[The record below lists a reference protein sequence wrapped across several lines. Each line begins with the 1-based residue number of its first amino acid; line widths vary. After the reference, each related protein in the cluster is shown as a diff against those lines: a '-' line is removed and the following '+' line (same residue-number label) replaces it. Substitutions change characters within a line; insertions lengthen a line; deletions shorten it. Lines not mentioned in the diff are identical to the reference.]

1 MSHMNMA
8 GMGAGGAALGGLALM
23 NNGTNGTTPR
33 NEEETDF
40 EARLNTHIYGFFL
53 KSENYDCARALLE
66 SGVNMEPPVKR
77 RDGDMNG
84 IDDAMQTDSK
94 EDMDSKRPSDLPP
107 VPGSADQPN
116 FLLDWY
122 SCFWDIFLAR
132 TKPSK
137 ATPQAMQ
144 YMQHTQVCA
153 LLWIRY
159 ATAKTIY
166 FSSNQDIGR
175 SSSSICCVGRR
186 R

>member
-1 MSHMNMA
+1 MA
-8 GMGAGGAALGGLALM
+8 GMSAGGGALGGLALM

-33 NEEETDF
+33 NEEENDF

-53 KSENYDCARALLE
+53 KSRNYDCARALLD

-77 RDGDMNG
+77 PDGEMNG

-94 EDMDSKRPSDLPP
+94 DDLDSKRPADLPP

-144 YMQHTQVCA
+144 YMQHTQVRDHARNNPCKLLICCA
-153 LLWIRY
+153 C
-159 ATAKTIY
+159 
-166 FSSNQDIGR
+166 SSNQSTGR
-175 SSSSICCVGRR
+175 SSSSICCVVDHR
-186 R
+186 

>member
-1 MSHMNMA
+1 
-8 GMGAGGAALGGLALM
+8 M

-33 NEEETDF
+33 NEEENDF

-77 RDGDMNG
+77 RDGEMNG

-94 EDMDSKRPSDLPP
+94 DDIDSKRPSDLPP

-132 TKPSK
+132 TKSSK

-144 YMQHTQVCA
+144 YMQHTQVRYHTRNILCQ
-153 LLWIRY
+153 LLIC
-159 ATAKTIY
+159 
-166 FSSNQDIGR
+166 SVD
-175 SSSSICCVGRR
+175 SITQGTGKNNRITCCVVGHR
-186 R
+186 